1 MGTLGFEVAEVG
13 RGGSE
18 SVSGVSP
25 GMSNVTTFRI
35 DVEFYRIQLDFSS
48 CSRMCSYLD
57 LDPSWWRGVCRDVKH
72 EVTNI
77 LVCVRGEKHE
87 DEVHDLHQYQ

>member
-25 GMSNVTTFRI
+25 GMNNVTTFRI
-35 DVEFYRIQLDFSS
+35 DVEFYQILLGFSS
-48 CSRMCSYLD
+48 CPIECARTSTLTHPGGGASA
-57 LDPSWWRGVCRDVKH
+57 
-72 EVTNI
+72 ET
-77 LVCVRGEKHE
+77 
-87 DEVHDLHQYQ
+87 